1 MHIAQG
7 FKVFGQGCF
16 LLWYSVNTLFSTM
29 GLNTGKIQI
38 QIQIQTR
45 RQDRE
50 HITQASVRHG
60 NSSHQFY
67 LSLDQRSLF
76 GQWVA
81 DSSIQ

>member
-1 MHIAQG
+1 MQIQIQMQIQTQIQIEIQ
-7 FKVFGQGCF
+7 K
-16 LLWYSVNTLFSTM
+16 
-29 GLNTGKIQI
+29 QI
-38 QIQIQTR
+38 QIQIQ